1 MKSTPTWT
9 QRLGLHAHTHTHNH
23 THTHKHLC
31 ICIFTDKLA
40 LFPSQVN
47 KHTTSHTCACQR
59 TYPQIF
65 LTCMP
70 IASQMHTQACM
81 DTFLC
86 RHTHTHTHKHTLAF
100 KIMKHPQ
107 LGSHWPRC
115 MWVRPC
121 KAVLIFLA
129 VCLTVRRHVKKA
141 DC

>member
-86 RHTHTHTHKHTLAF
+86 RHTHTHTHTQTHTCFQNNETSSTRQPLASLYVGQAMQSCIDF
-100 KIMKHPQ
+100 FGCVSDCAP
-107 LGSHWPRC
+107 
-115 MWVRPC
+115 PC
-121 KAVLIFLA
+121 
-129 VCLTVRRHVKKA
+129 
-141 DC
+141 